1 MTRFDR
7 YLLRTITATSLIAL
21 AFLLAVDYI
30 VQISVD
36 ADDLGQGS
44 YTLAVLLLQ
53 LLLVLPQK
61 LLLYAPAAILVG
73 TIMGLGQLSAQ
84 NEIAVV
90 RAAGISR
97 LRLARAGIAFALIIG
112 VLNIVNGETLAPQLA
127 DRSRLLRSQA
137 LGEPADTGPAQGI
150 WLKQQNTIIHIGA
163 LNVDGSLARLRS
175 YQSDAEHI
183 TIREADRATWDA
195 PDWQLENPR
204 GWRTSAD
211 KTESTAAPARWQN
224 GATPQALHALAA
236 INSAETLRE
245 LYTLT
250 RFMAANGLNHEHES
264 LKLWQRLLTPL
275 TTAAMVLLALPFA
288 FGNNRSGQQ
297 GTRLVTGILLGVA
310 YYVISGVIANLAL
323 LLHWPPL
330 LGAALPILIFTI
342 PPLILLVRQ

>member
-97 LRLARAGIAFALIIG
+97 LRLARAGIAFALIVG

-163 LNVDGSLARLRS
+163 FNADGSLARLRS
-175 YQSDAEHI
+175 YQSDAGHI

-204 GWRTSAD
+204 GWRTRAD

-310 YYVISGVIANLAL
+310 YYVISDVIANLAL

-330 LGAALPILIFTI
+330 LGAALPILIFTV
-342 PPLILLVRQ
+342 PPLILLTRQ

>member
-7 YLLRTITATSLIAL
+7 YLLRTILATSLIAL
-21 AFLLAVDYI
+21 LFLLAVDYI
-30 VQISVD
+30 IQISVD

-53 LLLVLPQK
+53 LLLVVPQK
-61 LLLYAPAAILVG
+61 ILLFAPAAILIG
-73 TIMGLGQLSAQ
+73 TIMGFGQLSAQ

-97 LRLARAGIAFALIIG
+97 LRLARTGIVFAVAVGI
-112 VLNIVNGETLAPQLA
+112 LNIINGETIAPRLT
-127 DRSRLLRSQA
+127 DRSELLRSQA
-137 LGEPADTGPAQGI
+137 LGEPARTAPAQGI
-150 WLKQQNTIIHIGA
+150 WLKQQNTVIHIGA
-163 LNVDGSLARLRS
+163 LNADGSLARLRS
-175 YQSDAEHI
+175 YQSDADSI
-183 TIREADRATWDA
+183 TISEAARATWQA

-204 GWRTSAD
+204 AWRSSAE
-211 KTESTAAPARWQN
+211 KTESIATSPRWQN

-264 LKLWQRLLTPL
+264 LKLWQRLLTPF
-275 TTAAMVLLALPFA
+275 TMAAMVLLALPFA
-288 FGNNRSGQQ
+288 FGSSRSGQQ

-310 YYVISGVIANLAL
+310 YYVASGVIANLAL
-323 LLHWPPL
+323 LLHWPAL
-330 LGAALPILIFTI
+330 IGAALPILIFAI
-342 PPLILLVRQ
+342 PPLVVLRRQ

>member
-97 LRLARAGIAFALIIG
+97 LRLARAGIAFALIVG
-112 VLNIVNGETLAPQLA
+112 VLNIVNGETIAPQLA

-163 LNVDGSLARLRS
+163 LNADGSLVRLRS
-175 YQSDAEHI
+175 YQSDAGHI

-211 KTESTAAPARWQN
+211 KTESTAAPARWRDPAGAARARRHQQRRN
-224 GATPQALHALAA
+224 PARTLHPDPLHGGERPQPRTRKPQTVATAADPAHHRRHGIAGATLC
-236 INSAETLRE
+236 
-245 LYTLT
+245 
-250 RFMAANGLNHEHES
+250 
-264 LKLWQRLLTPL
+264 LWQ
-275 TTAAMVLLALPFA
+275 
-288 FGNNRSGQQ
+288 
-297 GTRLVTGILLGVA
+297 
-310 YYVISGVIANLAL
+310 
-323 LLHWPPL
+323 
-330 LGAALPILIFTI
+330 
-342 PPLILLVRQ
+342 